1 MTKEEIEYYSNCSWN
16 EWVSVR
22 FSKGFIS
29 TKDFDFEM
37 RTKNLLDVK
46 EVLDGV
52 GLKFWLTNGT
62 ALAAYRDK
70 DWIPW
75 DDDVDLDVMMEEYL
89 SKHDKIRDALK
100 EKGFVTRSKKIGNPR
115 LAKMAFFRGGEKT
128 AIRPLYIDPSFKN
141 NEFRLRQEYKYP
153 KKFYE
158 IPGTI
163 EFKGATFNI
172 PSPAE
177 EFLEF
182 CYGKDWRTPLK
193 SDIESVYST
202 KDIRR

>member
-1 MTKEEIEYYSNCSWN
+1 MTKEEIEYYSNCSWD
-16 EWVSVR
+16 EWVTVR

-46 EVLDGV
+46 EVLDDT

-62 ALAAYRDK
+62 ALAAYRDR

-75 DDDVDLDVMMEEYL
+75 DDDVDLDVMMEDFL
-89 SKHDKIRDALK
+89 PKHDAIK
-100 EKGFVTRSKKIGNPR
+100 ELLTNKGFVVRSKN
-115 LAKMAFFRGGEKT
+115 
-128 AIRPLYIDPSFKN
+128 IDN
-141 NEFRLRQEYKYP
+141 P

-158 IPGTI
+158 VPGTI
-163 EFKGATFNI
+163 EFKGETFNI